1 MPRRPSAAAVVFV
14 AFAAGTTA
22 VVRTAPADVAVGQA
36 PAQATVLD
44 GVYTREQAAR
54 GRVRY
59 LMSCSG
65 CHQDMLTGTDTFPA
79 LDGDDFVMRW
89 EERKV
94 EDLLRK
100 ITTQMPPDG
109 SLALPDQEWLD
120 LVAYLLEAN
129 RYPAGAQPLAPGPA
143 LRWIEFVKPR

>member
-1 MPRRPSAAAVVFV
+1 
-14 AFAAGTTA
+14 
-22 VVRTAPADVAVGQA
+22 
-36 PAQATVLD
+36 VLD

-59 LMSCSG
+59 AMSCSA

-79 LDGDDFVMRW
+79 LAGDDFVMRW
-89 EERKV
+89 EERKL

-120 LVAYLLEAN
+120 LIAYLLEAN
-129 RYPAGAQPLAPGPA
+129 RYPAGAEPLAPGPA
-143 LRWIEFVKPR
+143 LHWIEFVKPR